1 MAIVSLVLVALIS
14 LDPQVFSQDNGWQF
28 RLVAEHEGG
37 HIEGFGPDMTALI
50 QDAWGKGEL
59 ELYTITVE
67 GGRRRV
73 TQTRRGPDEGTIRIV
88 DLLNGKVLATAAS
101 EPWVREGQFFPE
113 TAEVLFYQSPVSTD
127 RDRRLTTW
135 RYLEGEP
142 TDCVE
147 VDPIR
152 GLLLVDRRTALVFRG
167 GERPIGRLDVEACA
181 IEWGAP
187 MIQAGQML
195 DRHGRPTNIL
205 WPQLLLPDRARFAY
219 FDVTH
224 NLDPKVVI
232 RSVDDID
239 HELARIEGEPTTW
252 IAPEIFVTAN
262 DLGVS
267 VTAWHDRFQP
277 GVTTRELRLFRL
289 SDYKLARRLNIGSWD
304 FSYDREPSQSL
315 GTAVAGHPL
324 QDIVAVASTDDPQ
337 NARITLYDLSD
348 GSKITT
354 LHLPPFEPSKVFP
367 EEVDILFLQFSADGR
382 YLVAANGEP
391 RIRVWEMELPAQQG
405 RTVQARLEQENLAAV
420 RQAAEQGDVEAQ
432 HNLGV
437 LYGMGRGVPLDD
449 AEAVRW
455 YRLAADQGHAR
466 AQFSLGASYDFGRGV
481 SEDEDEA
488 VRWYRLA
495 AAQGVTSTQHNLGLV
510 YDNGEGVPKDSVLAY
525 MWFYVAAA
533 NGHGPA
539 MRFPPSLERS
549 MTRTE
554 IRRATDLARECM
566 ASLQRQTPEGCALHG
581 PRD

>member
-1 MAIVSLVLVALIS
+1 MSLRRSRHGRRMTIVSLVLFALIS
-14 LDPQVFSQDNGWQF
+14 LPLQAVSQDNGWQL

-37 HIEGFGPDMTALI
+37 LIRGGLGPDMTALI

-205 WPQLLLPDRARFAY
+205 RSQLLLPDRARFAY

-224 NLDPKVVI
+224 SLDPKVVI

-239 HELARIEGEPTTW
+239 HELARIEVEPGTR
-252 IAPEIFVTAN
+252 IALEIFVTAN
-262 DLGVS
+262 YLGVD
-267 VTAWHDRFQP
+267 VARMRGRFQP
-277 GVTTRELRLFRL
+277 GITPRELRLYRL
-289 SDYKLARRLNIGSWD
+289 SDHTLARQLNLGSWD
-304 FSYDREPSQSL
+304 RSYNDRFDDTGQPPWL
-315 GTAVAGHPL
+315 GT
-324 QDIVAVASTDDPQ
+324 
-337 NARITLYDLSD
+337 
-348 GSKITT
+348 
-354 LHLPPFEPSKVFP
+354 
-367 EEVDILFLQFSADGR
+367 
-382 YLVAANGEP
+382 
-391 RIRVWEMELPAQQG
+391 
-405 RTVQARLEQENLAAV
+405 
-420 RQAAEQGDVEAQ
+420 
-432 HNLGV
+432 
-437 LYGMGRGVPLDD
+437 LYGISWP
-449 AEAVRW
+449 W
-455 YRLAADQGHAR
+455 QP
-466 AQFSLGASYDFGRGV
+466 
-481 SEDEDEA
+481 
-488 VRWYRLA
+488 
-495 AAQGVTSTQHNLGLV
+495 TSTRKMPGLPCMTCPT
-510 YDNGEGVPKDSVLAY
+510 EGRSRRSISLA
-525 MWFYVAAA
+525 
-533 NGHGPA
+533 
-539 MRFPPSLERS
+539 
-549 MTRTE
+549 
-554 IRRATDLARECM
+554 I
-566 ASLQRQTPEGCALHG
+566 SLQRNG
-581 PRD
+581 PIM

>member
-1 MAIVSLVLVALIS
+1 MR
-14 LDPQVFSQDNGWQF
+14 G
-28 RLVAEHEGG
+28 RL
-37 HIEGFGPDMTALI
+37 GPDMTALV

-59 ELYTITVE
+59 ALFRITVE

-73 TQTRRGPDEGTIRIV
+73 TRTRRGPDDGTIRIV

-113 TAEVLFYQSPVSTD
+113 TAEVLFYQFPD
-127 RDRRLTTW
+127 PARLTTW

-152 GLLLVDRRTALVFRG
+152 GLLLVDRRTALVFLS

-205 WPQLLLPDRARFAY
+205 RSQLLLPDRARFAY

-232 RSVDDID
+232 RSVDDVD
-239 HELARIEGEPTTW
+239 HELARIEGEPTTR
-252 IAPEIFVTAN
+252 IAREIFVTAN

-267 VTAWHDRFQP
+267 GTAWHDRFLP

-289 SDYKLARRLNIGSWD
+289 SDYKLARRLNIESWD
-304 FSYDREPSQSL
+304 IADDSTPSSRL
-315 GTAVAGHPL
+315 STAVAGHPL
-324 QDIVAVASTDDPQ
+324 QDVVAVATTDDPQ

-348 GSKITT
+348 GSKITR
-354 LHLPPFEPSKVFP
+354 LRLPPFEPSKEFP
-367 EEVDILFLQFSADGR
+367 DEVDIDFMQFSADGR

-420 RQAAEQGDVEAQ
+420 RQAAERGDVEAQ
-432 HNLGV
+432 YNLGV

-455 YRLAADQGHAR
+455 YRLAAEQGEAA
-466 AQFSLGASYDFGRGV
+466 AQHNLGFMYATGRGV
-481 SEDEDEA
+481 PQDDVEA

-495 AAQGVTSTQHNLGLV
+495 ATQGVTGTQYNLGV
-510 YDNGEGVPKDSVLAY
+510 AYNKGKGVPNDDVLAY

-533 NGHGPA
+533 NGHLPA
-539 MRFPPSLERS
+539 MGFAPSLERY